1 LALDEATLHV
11 NADAPGIG
19 GAQLETL
26 VQLYHKVTATITRLS
41 RKIPSNLLNELVYVP
56 AITPELCKD
65 AALAETWAKNII
77 TRLQEREGDGSSY
90 GYAVVEDRERQL
102 FIPKVIIRQHGI
114 DNEYL
119 LHYDFI
125 TSVDYGRIV
134 ELGTA
139 IRDLIEEG
147 GYVRRGEKIK
157 PVESFV
163 EALEWLMAES
173 KRGLY
178 IQRYKGLGEMNPE
191 QLWETTMDP
200 NTRRMLRVTIEDAI
214 GADQLFNT
222 LMGDDV
228 EPRRN
233 FIEENALRV
242 ANLDV

>member
-1 LALDEATLHV
+1 M
-11 NADAPGIG
+11 
-19 GAQLETL
+19 
-26 VQLYHKVTATITRLS
+26 
-41 RKIPSNLLNELVYVP
+41 YVP

-65 AALAETWAKNII
+65 AAAAESWAKNLV

-90 GYAVVEDRERQL
+90 AYSIVEDRERQL
-102 FIPKVIIRQHGI
+102 FVPKVIIRQHGI
-114 DNEYL
+114 DNEYV

-125 TSVDYGRIV
+125 TSIDYGRIV

-178 IQRYKGLGEMNPE
+178 IQRYKGLGEMNPGAVMGNHHGSE
-191 QLWETTMDP
+191 Y
-200 NTRRMLRVTIEDAI
+200 RRMLRVTIEDAI

-222 LMGDDV
+222 LMV
-228 EPRRN
+228 
-233 FIEENALRV
+233 
-242 ANLDV
+242 